1 MTLPPESPA
10 ASSPQGDNAGARGDP
25 ERGVPARPAPRPSDE
40 ARIGRALALEKI
52 AARADSASAG
62 GQKHAESASS
72 LRARLTGALLLAV
85 LAFAALQ
92 AAVTYRTA
100 RAETEA
106 LFDAQMQR
114 IALSLSGSLGAGA
127 LDDAAPAAD
136 TPAAR
141 EMIIQ
146 IWRADGLMLYRS
158 PLGQLLPPQAVIGFS
173 DAVAGGERYRI
184 YALRTATQVV
194 QVAQLAEARRRM
206 AGALALQA
214 VLPIALLAP
223 VLMLIV
229 GWVVGRAL
237 GPIERVRRQVAARQ
251 PDDLAPLPVA
261 GLPAEVRPL
270 VDEMNG
276 LLTRLSAAWD
286 ALTHFTADAAHEL
299 RSPLAALRL
308 QVQGLQ
314 RAATPEAR
322 QVAEG
327 RLLAGID
334 RATRLVEQLLALA
347 RQEGAA
353 RDAPPVAVD
362 LSALARQAAAD
373 AQADAARRDVHLT
386 LDAPAAAPVPG
397 QPDALAVLLR
407 NLLDNALRHTPAGG
421 QVRVSV
427 HVRAAGQGAEGPELA
442 VEDSGPGIAPAD
454 RERVLDRFYR
464 APGAPGHGSGLGL
477 AIVRAVA
484 ERHGAAVE
492 IGASGALGGARVAV
506 RFGRGG
512 LSFT

>member
-1 MTLPPESPA
+1 MKHEPK
-10 ASSPQGDNAGARGDP
+10 
-25 ERGVPARPAPRPSDE
+25 PAP
-40 ARIGRALALEKI
+40 
-52 AARADSASAG
+52 
-62 GQKHAESASS
+62 S

-127 LDDAAPAAD
+127 LSDDAPAAD

-146 IWRADGLMLYRS
+146 IWRADGVMLYRS
-158 PLGQLLPPQAVIGFS
+158 PQGRLLPPQTVIGFS
-173 DAVAGGERYRI
+173 DTVAGGEPYRI

-194 QVAQLAEARRRM
+194 QVAQQTEARGRM
-206 AGALALQA
+206 AGQLALRA
-214 VLPIALLAP
+214 VLPVALLAP

-229 GWVVGRAL
+229 WWVVGRAI
-237 GPIERVRRQVAARQ
+237 GPIERVRRQVAARR
-251 PDDLAPLPVA
+251 PDDLAPLPTA

-270 VDEMNG
+270 VGEMNG

-308 QVQGLQ
+308 QAQSLQ
-314 RAATPEAR
+314 RAPDDATRAIASE
-322 QVAEG
+322 

-347 RQEGAA
+347 RQEGAGEGA
-353 RDAPPVAVD
+353 ELVSLD
-362 LSALARQAAAD
+362 LTALARNALAD
-373 AQADAARRDVHLT
+373 AEPEAARRAIALT
-386 LDAPAAAPVPG
+386 LDAPTAHVVLRADEA
-397 QPDALAVLLR
+397 ALAVLLR
-407 NLLDNALRHTPAGG
+407 NLLGNALRHTPPGG
-421 QVRVSV
+421 QVRVGVREEASV
-427 HVRAAGQGAEGPELA
+427 IDLT
-442 VEDSGPGIAPAD
+442 VEDSGPGIAPD
-454 RERVLDRFYR
+454 ERARVQDRFYR
-464 APGAPGHGSGLGL
+464 VPGTPGHGSGLGL
-477 AIVRAVA
+477 AIVRAIA
-484 ERHGAAVE
+484 ERHGAALTLDASPTLGGLRVSLRFA
-492 IGASGALGGARVAV
+492 ASGN
-506 RFGRGG
+506 
-512 LSFT
+512 

>member
-1 MTLPPESPA
+1 MKNEPK
-10 ASSPQGDNAGARGDP
+10 
-25 ERGVPARPAPRPSDE
+25 PAP
-40 ARIGRALALEKI
+40 
-52 AARADSASAG
+52 
-62 GQKHAESASS
+62 S

-127 LDDAAPAAD
+127 LSDDAPAAD

-146 IWRADGLMLYRS
+146 IWRADGVMLYRS
-158 PLGQLLPPQAVIGFS
+158 PQGRLLPPQTVIGFS
-173 DAVAGGERYRI
+173 DTVAGGEPYRI

-194 QVAQLAEARRRM
+194 QVAQQTEARGRM
-206 AGALALQA
+206 AGQLALRA
-214 VLPIALLAP
+214 VLPVALLAP

-229 GWVVGRAL
+229 WWVVGRAI
-237 GPIERVRRQVAARQ
+237 GPIERVRRQVAARR
-251 PDDLAPLPVA
+251 PDDLAPLPTA

-270 VDEMNG
+270 VGEMNG

-308 QVQGLQ
+308 QAQSLQ
-314 RAATPEAR
+314 RAPDDATRAIATE
-322 QVAEG
+322 

-347 RQEGAA
+347 RQEGAGEGA
-353 RDAPPVAVD
+353 ELVSLD
-362 LSALARQAAAD
+362 LTALARNALAD
-373 AQADAARRDVHLT
+373 AEPEAARRAIALT
-386 LDAPAAAPVPG
+386 LDAPTAHVVLRADEA
-397 QPDALAVLLR
+397 ALAVLLR
-407 NLLDNALRHTPAGG
+407 NLLGNALRHTPPGG
-421 QVRVSV
+421 QVRVGVREEASV
-427 HVRAAGQGAEGPELA
+427 IDLT
-442 VEDSGPGIAPAD
+442 VEDSGPGIAPDERA
-454 RERVLDRFYR
+454 RVLDRFYR
-464 APGAPGHGSGLGL
+464 VPGTPGHGSGLGL
-477 AIVRAVA
+477 AIVRAIA
-484 ERHGAAVE
+484 ERHGAALTLD
-492 IGASGALGGARVAV
+492 ASPTLGGLRVMLRWPAV
-506 RFGRGG
+506 
-512 LSFT
+512 

>member
-1 MTLPPESPA
+1 MKNEPK
-10 ASSPQGDNAGARGDP
+10 
-25 ERGVPARPAPRPSDE
+25 PAP
-40 ARIGRALALEKI
+40 
-52 AARADSASAG
+52 
-62 GQKHAESASS
+62 S

-127 LDDAAPAAD
+127 LSDDAPAAD

-146 IWRADGLMLYRS
+146 IWRADGVMLYRS
-158 PLGQLLPPQAVIGFS
+158 PQGRLLPPQTAIGFS
-173 DAVAGGERYRI
+173 DTVAGGEPYRI

-194 QVAQLAEARRRM
+194 QVAQQTEARGRM
-206 AGALALQA
+206 AGQLALRA
-214 VLPIALLAP
+214 VLPVALLAP

-229 GWVVGRAL
+229 WWVVGRAI
-237 GPIERVRRQVAARQ
+237 GPIERVRRQVAARR
-251 PDDLAPLPVA
+251 PDDLAPLPTA

-270 VDEMNG
+270 VGEMNG

-308 QVQGLQ
+308 QAQSLQ
-314 RAATPEAR
+314 RAPDDATRAIATE
-322 QVAEG
+322 

-353 RDAPPVAVD
+353 RDAPRTPVD
-362 LSALARQAAAD
+362 LVALAHAAAD
-373 AQADAARRDVHLT
+373 DARPEALRRAVALA
-386 LDAPAAAPVPG
+386 LDAPAPAMVQG
-397 QPDALAVLLR
+397 QPEALAVLLR
-407 NLLDNALRHTPAGG
+407 NLLDNALRHTPEGG
-421 QVRVSV
+421 QVRVQV
-427 HVRAAGQGAEGPELA
+427 VPAAQGAGPVLA
-442 VEDSGPGIAPAD
+442 VDDSGPGIAPED
-454 RERVLDRFYR
+454 RDRVLARFYR
-464 APGAPGHGSGLGL
+464 VPGTPGHGSGLGL
-477 AIVRAVA
+477 VIVAAVA
-484 ERHGAAVE
+484 ERHGARLH
-492 IGASGALGGARVAV
+492 IDASAALGGARIAV
-506 RFGRGG
+506 CFAPAAGAA
-512 LSFT
+512 

>member
-1 MTLPPESPA
+1 MKNEPK
-10 ASSPQGDNAGARGDP
+10 
-25 ERGVPARPAPRPSDE
+25 PAP
-40 ARIGRALALEKI
+40 
-52 AARADSASAG
+52 
-62 GQKHAESASS
+62 S

-127 LDDAAPAAD
+127 LSDDAPAAD

-146 IWRADGLMLYRS
+146 IWRADGVMLYRS
-158 PLGQLLPPQAVIGFS
+158 PQGRLLPPQTVIGFS
-173 DAVAGGERYRI
+173 DTVAGGEPYRI

-194 QVAQLAEARRRM
+194 QVAQQTEARGRM
-206 AGALALQA
+206 AGQLALRA
-214 VLPIALLAP
+214 VLPVALLAP

-229 GWVVGRAL
+229 WWVVGRAI
-237 GPIERVRRQVAARQ
+237 GPIERVRRQVAARR
-251 PDDLAPLPVA
+251 PDDLGPLPTA

-270 VDEMNG
+270 VGEMNG

-308 QVQGLQ
+308 QAQSLQ
-314 RAATPEAR
+314 RAPDDATRAIATE
-322 QVAEG
+322 

-347 RQEGAA
+347 RQEGAGEGA
-353 RDAPPVAVD
+353 ELVSLD
-362 LSALARQAAAD
+362 LTALARNALAD
-373 AQADAARRDVHLT
+373 AEPEAARRAIALT
-386 LDAPAAAPVPG
+386 LDAPTAHVVLRADEA
-397 QPDALAVLLR
+397 ALAVLLR
-407 NLLDNALRHTPAGG
+407 NLLGNALRHTPPGG
-421 QVRVSV
+421 QVRVGVREEASV
-427 HVRAAGQGAEGPELA
+427 IDLT
-442 VEDSGPGIAPAD
+442 VEDSGPGIAPDERA
-454 RERVLDRFYR
+454 RVLDRFYR
-464 APGAPGHGSGLGL
+464 VPGTPGHGSGLGL
-477 AIVRAVA
+477 AIVRAIA
-484 ERHGAAVE
+484 ERHGAALTLD
-492 IGASGALGGARVAV
+492 ASPTLGGLRVMLRWPAV
-506 RFGRGG
+506 
-512 LSFT
+512 

>member
-1 MTLPPESPA
+1 MKHEPK
-10 ASSPQGDNAGARGDP
+10 
-25 ERGVPARPAPRPSDE
+25 PAP
-40 ARIGRALALEKI
+40 
-52 AARADSASAG
+52 
-62 GQKHAESASS
+62 S

-127 LDDAAPAAD
+127 LSDDAPAAD

-146 IWRADGLMLYRS
+146 IWRADGVMLYRS
-158 PLGQLLPPQAVIGFS
+158 PQGRLLPPQTAIGFS
-173 DAVAGGERYRI
+173 DTVAGGEPYRI

-194 QVAQLAEARRRM
+194 QVAQQTEARGRM
-206 AGALALQA
+206 AGQLALRA
-214 VLPIALLAP
+214 VLPVALLAP

-229 GWVVGRAL
+229 WWVVGRAI
-237 GPIERVRRQVAARQ
+237 GPIERVRRQVAARR
-251 PDDLAPLPVA
+251 PDDLAPLPTA

-270 VDEMNG
+270 VGEMNG

-308 QVQGLQ
+308 QAQSLQ
-314 RAATPEAR
+314 RAPDDATRAITTE
-322 QVAEG
+322 

-353 RDAPPVAVD
+353 RDAPRTPVD
-362 LSALARQAAAD
+362 LVALAHAAAD
-373 AQADAARRDVHLT
+373 DARPEALRRAVALA
-386 LDAPAAAPVPG
+386 LDAPAPAMVQG
-397 QPDALAVLLR
+397 QPEALAVLLR
-407 NLLDNALRHTPAGG
+407 NLLDNALRHTPEGG
-421 QVRVSV
+421 QVRVQV
-427 HVRAAGQGAEGPELA
+427 VPAAQGAGPVLA
-442 VEDSGPGIAPAD
+442 VDDSGPGIAPED
-454 RERVLDRFYR
+454 RDRVLARFYR
-464 APGAPGHGSGLGL
+464 VPGTPGHGSGLGL
-477 AIVRAVA
+477 AIVAAVA
-484 ERHGAAVE
+484 ERHGARLH
-492 IGASGALGGARVAV
+492 IDASAALGGARIAV
-506 RFGRGG
+506 CFAPAAGAA
-512 LSFT
+512 

>member
-1 MTLPPESPA
+1 MKHEPK
-10 ASSPQGDNAGARGDP
+10 
-25 ERGVPARPAPRPSDE
+25 PAP
-40 ARIGRALALEKI
+40 
-52 AARADSASAG
+52 
-62 GQKHAESASS
+62 S

-127 LDDAAPAAD
+127 LSDDAPAAE

-146 IWRADGLMLYRS
+146 IWRADGVMLYRS
-158 PLGQLLPPQAVIGFS
+158 PQGRLLPPQTVIGFS
-173 DAVAGGERYRI
+173 DTVAGGEPYRI

-194 QVAQLAEARRRM
+194 QVAQQTEARGRM
-206 AGALALQA
+206 AGQLALRA
-214 VLPIALLAP
+214 VLPVALLAP

-229 GWVVGRAL
+229 WWVVGRAI
-237 GPIERVRRQVAARQ
+237 GPIERVRRQVAARR
-251 PDDLAPLPVA
+251 PDDLAPLPTA

-270 VDEMNG
+270 VGEMNG

-308 QVQGLQ
+308 QAQSLQ
-314 RAATPEAR
+314 RAPDDATRAIATE
-322 QVAEG
+322 

-347 RQEGAA
+347 RQEGAGEGA
-353 RDAPPVAVD
+353 ELVSLD
-362 LSALARQAAAD
+362 LTALARNALAD
-373 AQADAARRDVHLT
+373 AEPEAARHAIALT
-386 LDAPAAAPVPG
+386 LDAPTAHVVLRADEA
-397 QPDALAVLLR
+397 ALAVLLR
-407 NLLDNALRHTPAGG
+407 NLLGNALRHTPPGG
-421 QVRVSV
+421 QVRVGVREEASV
-427 HVRAAGQGAEGPELA
+427 IDLT
-442 VEDSGPGIAPAD
+442 VEDSGPGIAPD
-454 RERVLDRFYR
+454 ERARVQDRFYR
-464 APGAPGHGSGLGL
+464 VPGTPGHGSGLGL
-477 AIVRAVA
+477 AIVRAIA
-484 ERHGAAVE
+484 ERHGAALTLD
-492 IGASGALGGARVAV
+492 ASPTLGGLRVMLRWPAV
-506 RFGRGG
+506 
-512 LSFT
+512 

>member
-1 MTLPPESPA
+1 MKNEPK
-10 ASSPQGDNAGARGDP
+10 
-25 ERGVPARPAPRPSDE
+25 PAP
-40 ARIGRALALEKI
+40 
-52 AARADSASAG
+52 
-62 GQKHAESASS
+62 S

-127 LDDAAPAAD
+127 LSDDAPAAD

-146 IWRADGLMLYRS
+146 IWRADGVMLYRS
-158 PLGQLLPPQAVIGFS
+158 PQGRLLPPQTVIGFS
-173 DAVAGGERYRI
+173 DTVAGGEPYRI

-194 QVAQLAEARRRM
+194 QVAQQTEARGRM
-206 AGALALQA
+206 AGQLALRA
-214 VLPIALLAP
+214 VLPVALLAP

-229 GWVVGRAL
+229 WWVVGRAI
-237 GPIERVRRQVAARQ
+237 GPIERVRRQVAARR
-251 PDDLAPLPVA
+251 PDDLAPLPTA

-270 VDEMNG
+270 VGEMNG

-308 QVQGLQ
+308 QAQSLQ
-314 RAATPEAR
+314 RAPDDATRAIATE
-322 QVAEG
+322 

-347 RQEGAA
+347 RQEGAGEGA
-353 RDAPPVAVD
+353 ELVSLD
-362 LSALARQAAAD
+362 LTALARNALAD
-373 AQADAARRDVHLT
+373 AEPEAARRAIALT
-386 LDAPAAAPVPG
+386 LDAPTAHVVLRADEA
-397 QPDALAVLLR
+397 ALAVLLR
-407 NLLDNALRHTPAGG
+407 NLLGNALRHTPPGG
-421 QVRVSV
+421 QVRVGVREEASV
-427 HVRAAGQGAEGPELA
+427 IDLT
-442 VEDSGPGIAPAD
+442 VEDSGPGIAPD
-454 RERVLDRFYR
+454 ERARVQDRFYR
-464 APGAPGHGSGLGL
+464 VPGTPGHGSGLGL
-477 AIVRAVA
+477 AIVRAIA
-484 ERHGAAVE
+484 ERHGAALTLD
-492 IGASGALGGARVAV
+492 ASPTLGGLRVMLRWPAV
-506 RFGRGG
+506 
-512 LSFT
+512 

>member
-1 MTLPPESPA
+1 MKHEPK
-10 ASSPQGDNAGARGDP
+10 
-25 ERGVPARPAPRPSDE
+25 PAP
-40 ARIGRALALEKI
+40 
-52 AARADSASAG
+52 
-62 GQKHAESASS
+62 S

-127 LDDAAPAAD
+127 LSDDAPAAE

-146 IWRADGLMLYRS
+146 IWRADGVMLYRS
-158 PLGQLLPPQAVIGFS
+158 PQGRLLPPQTVIGFS
-173 DAVAGGERYRI
+173 DTVAGGEPYRI

-194 QVAQLAEARRRM
+194 QVAQQTEARGRM
-206 AGALALQA
+206 AGQLALRA
-214 VLPIALLAP
+214 VLPVALLAP

-229 GWVVGRAL
+229 WWVVGRAI
-237 GPIERVRRQVAARQ
+237 GPIERVRRQVAARR
-251 PDDLAPLPVA
+251 PDDLAPLPTA

-270 VDEMNG
+270 VGEMNG

-308 QVQGLQ
+308 QAQSLQ
-314 RAATPEAR
+314 RAPDDATRAIATE
-322 QVAEG
+322 

-347 RQEGAA
+347 RQEGAGEGA
-353 RDAPPVAVD
+353 ELVSLD
-362 LSALARQAAAD
+362 LTALARNALAD
-373 AQADAARRDVHLT
+373 AEPEAARHAIALT
-386 LDAPAAAPVPG
+386 LDAPTAHVVLRADEA
-397 QPDALAVLLR
+397 ALAVLLR
-407 NLLDNALRHTPAGG
+407 NLLGNALRHTPPGG
-421 QVRVSV
+421 QVRVGVREEASV
-427 HVRAAGQGAEGPELA
+427 IDLT
-442 VEDSGPGIAPAD
+442 VEDSGPGIAPD
-454 RERVLDRFYR
+454 ERARVQDRFYR
-464 APGAPGHGSGLGL
+464 VPGTPGHGSGLGL
-477 AIVRAVA
+477 AVVRAIA
-484 ERHGAAVE
+484 ERHGAALTLD
-492 IGASGALGGARVAV
+492 ASPTLGGLRVMLRWPAV
-506 RFGRGG
+506 
-512 LSFT
+512 

>member
-1 MTLPPESPA
+1 MKNEP
-10 ASSPQGDNAGARGDP
+10 
-25 ERGVPARPAPRPSDE
+25 
-40 ARIGRALALEKI
+40 K
-52 AARADSASAG
+52 SAT
-62 GQKHAESASS
+62 S

-127 LDDAAPAAD
+127 LSDDAPAAD

-146 IWRADGLMLYRS
+146 IWRADGVMLYRS
-158 PLGQLLPPQAVIGFS
+158 PQGRLLPPQTVIGFS
-173 DAVAGGERYRI
+173 DTVAGGEPYRI

-194 QVAQLAEARRRM
+194 QVAQQTEARGRM
-206 AGALALQA
+206 AGQLALRA
-214 VLPIALLAP
+214 VLPVALLAP

-229 GWVVGRAL
+229 WWVVGRAI
-237 GPIERVRRQVAARQ
+237 GPIERVRRQVAARR
-251 PDDLAPLPVA
+251 PDDLAPLPTA

-270 VDEMNG
+270 VGEMNG

-308 QVQGLQ
+308 QAQSLQ
-314 RAATPEAR
+314 RAPDDATRAIATE
-322 QVAEG
+322 

-347 RQEGAA
+347 RQEGAGEGA
-353 RDAPPVAVD
+353 ELVSLD
-362 LSALARQAAAD
+362 LTALARNALAD
-373 AQADAARRDVHLT
+373 AEPEAARHAIALT
-386 LDAPAAAPVPG
+386 LDAPTAHVVLRADEA
-397 QPDALAVLLR
+397 ALAVLLR
-407 NLLDNALRHTPAGG
+407 NLLGNALRHTPPGG
-421 QVRVSV
+421 QVRVGVREEASV
-427 HVRAAGQGAEGPELA
+427 IDLT
-442 VEDSGPGIAPAD
+442 VEDSGPGIAPDERA
-454 RERVLDRFYR
+454 RVLDRFYR
-464 APGAPGHGSGLGL
+464 VPGTPGHGSGLGL
-477 AIVRAVA
+477 AIVRAIA
-484 ERHGAAVE
+484 ERHGAALTLD
-492 IGASGALGGARVAV
+492 ASPTLGGLRVMLRWPAV
-506 RFGRGG
+506 
-512 LSFT
+512 

>member
-1 MTLPPESPA
+1 LKHEPK
-10 ASSPQGDNAGARGDP
+10 
-25 ERGVPARPAPRPSDE
+25 PAP
-40 ARIGRALALEKI
+40 
-52 AARADSASAG
+52 
-62 GQKHAESASS
+62 S

-127 LDDAAPAAD
+127 LSDDAPAAD

-146 IWRADGLMLYRS
+146 IWRADGVMLYRS
-158 PLGQLLPPQAVIGFS
+158 PQGRLLPPQTVIGFS
-173 DAVAGGERYRI
+173 DTVAGGEPYRI

-194 QVAQLAEARRRM
+194 QVAQQTEARGRM
-206 AGALALQA
+206 AGQLALRA
-214 VLPIALLAP
+214 VLPVALLAP

-229 GWVVGRAL
+229 WWVVGRAI
-237 GPIERVRRQVAARQ
+237 GPIERVRRQVAARR
-251 PDDLAPLPVA
+251 PDDLAPLPTA

-270 VDEMNG
+270 VGEMNG

-308 QVQGLQ
+308 QAQSLQ
-314 RAATPEAR
+314 RAPDDATRAIATE
-322 QVAEG
+322 

-347 RQEGAA
+347 RQEGAGEGA
-353 RDAPPVAVD
+353 ELVSLD
-362 LSALARQAAAD
+362 LTALARNALAD
-373 AQADAARRDVHLT
+373 AEPEAARHAIALT
-386 LDAPAAAPVPG
+386 LDAPTAHVVLRADEA
-397 QPDALAVLLR
+397 ALAVLLR
-407 NLLDNALRHTPAGG
+407 NLLGNALRHTPPGG
-421 QVRVSV
+421 QVRVGVREEASV
-427 HVRAAGQGAEGPELA
+427 IDLT
-442 VEDSGPGIAPAD
+442 VEDSGPGIAPD
-454 RERVLDRFYR
+454 ERARVQGRFYR
-464 APGAPGHGSGLGL
+464 VPGTPGHGSGLGL
-477 AIVRAVA
+477 AIVRAIA
-484 ERHGAAVE
+484 ERHGAALTLD
-492 IGASGALGGARVAV
+492 ASPTLGGLRVMLRWPAV
-506 RFGRGG
+506 
-512 LSFT
+512 

>member
-1 MTLPPESPA
+1 MKHEPK
-10 ASSPQGDNAGARGDP
+10 
-25 ERGVPARPAPRPSDE
+25 PAP
-40 ARIGRALALEKI
+40 
-52 AARADSASAG
+52 
-62 GQKHAESASS
+62 S

-127 LDDAAPAAD
+127 LSDDAPAAD

-146 IWRADGLMLYRS
+146 IWRADGVMLYRS
-158 PLGQLLPPQAVIGFS
+158 PQGRLLPPQTVIGFS
-173 DAVAGGERYRI
+173 DTVAGGEPYRI

-194 QVAQLAEARRRM
+194 QVAQQTEARGRM
-206 AGALALQA
+206 AGQLALRA
-214 VLPIALLAP
+214 VLPVALLAP

-229 GWVVGRAL
+229 WWVVGRAI
-237 GPIERVRRQVAARQ
+237 GPIERVRRQVAARR
-251 PDDLAPLPVA
+251 PDDLAPLPTA

-270 VDEMNG
+270 VGEMNG

-308 QVQGLQ
+308 QAQSLQ
-314 RAATPEAR
+314 RAPDDATRAIATE
-322 QVAEG
+322 

-347 RQEGAA
+347 RQEGAGEGA
-353 RDAPPVAVD
+353 ELVSLD
-362 LSALARQAAAD
+362 LTALARNALAD
-373 AQADAARRDVHLT
+373 AEPEAARHAIALT
-386 LDAPAAAPVPG
+386 LDAPTAHVVLRADEA
-397 QPDALAVLLR
+397 ALAVLLR
-407 NLLDNALRHTPAGG
+407 NLLGNALRHTPPGG
-421 QVRVSV
+421 QVRVGVREEASV
-427 HVRAAGQGAEGPELA
+427 IDLT
-442 VEDSGPGIAPAD
+442 VEDSGPGIAPD
-454 RERVLDRFYR
+454 ERARVVDRFYR
-464 APGAPGHGSGLGL
+464 VPGTPGHGSGLGL
-477 AIVRAVA
+477 AIVRAIA
-484 ERHGAAVE
+484 ERHGAALTLD
-492 IGASGALGGARVAV
+492 ASPTLGGLRVMLRWPAV
-506 RFGRGG
+506 
-512 LSFT
+512 

>member
-1 MTLPPESPA
+1 MN
-10 ASSPQGDNAGARGDP
+10 NA
-25 ERGVPARPAPRPSDE
+25 
-40 ARIGRALALEKI
+40 
-52 AARADSASAG
+52 AARALSTATGSMKDP
-62 GQKHAESASS
+62 KNTPS
-72 LRARLTGALLLAV
+72 LRARLTGALLAAV
-85 LAFAALQ
+85 LVFAALQ

-114 IALSLSGSLGAGA
+114 IALSLSGSLAAGA
-127 LDDAAPAAD
+127 LDDDAPAAD

-158 PLGQLLPPQAVIGFS
+158 PHGRLLPPQAVIGFS
-173 DAVAGGERYRI
+173 DVAAGGERYRV

-194 QVAQLAEARRRM
+194 QVAQQAEARGRM
-206 AGALALQA
+206 AGQLALRA
-214 VLPIALLAP
+214 VLPVALLAP

-229 GWVVGRAL
+229 WWVVGRAL
-237 GPIERVRRQVAARQ
+237 GPIERVRRQLAARR
-251 PDDLAPLPVA
+251 PDDLAPLPTA

-314 RAATPEAR
+314 RADTPETR
-322 QVAEG
+322 QTAEA

-334 RATRLVEQLLALA
+334 RATRLIEQLLALA

-353 RDAPPVAVD
+353 RDAAFAPVD
-362 LSALARQAAAD
+362 LAALARAALD
-373 AQADAARRDVHLT
+373 EFTPLAARRGIALT
-386 LDAPAAAPVPG
+386 LDAAAPATVPG
-397 QPDALAVLLR
+397 QPEALAVLLR
-407 NLLDNALRHTPAGG
+407 NLLDNALRHTPEGG
-421 QVRVSV
+421 RVRVCIDPA
-427 HVRAAGQGAEGPELA
+427 RAGQGALLA
-442 VEDSGPGIAPAD
+442 VEDSGPGIAPED
-454 RERVLDRFYR
+454 RARVLDRFYR

-477 AIVRAVA
+477 AIARAVA
-484 ERHGAAVE
+484 ERHGAVIEVGESAE
-492 IGASGALGGARVAV
+492 LGGARLVL
-506 RFGRGG
+506 RFAGAESPRK
-512 LSFT
+512 S

>member
-1 MTLPPESPA
+1 MKNEPK
-10 ASSPQGDNAGARGDP
+10 
-25 ERGVPARPAPRPSDE
+25 PAP
-40 ARIGRALALEKI
+40 
-52 AARADSASAG
+52 
-62 GQKHAESASS
+62 S

-127 LDDAAPAAD
+127 LSDDAPAAD

-146 IWRADGLMLYRS
+146 IWRADGVMLYRS
-158 PLGQLLPPQAVIGFS
+158 PQGRLLPPQTVIGFS
-173 DAVAGGERYRI
+173 DTVAGGEPYRI

-194 QVAQLAEARRRM
+194 QVAQQTEARGRM
-206 AGALALQA
+206 AGQLALRA
-214 VLPIALLAP
+214 VLPVALLAP

-229 GWVVGRAL
+229 WWVVGRAI
-237 GPIERVRRQVAARQ
+237 GPIERVRRQVAARR
-251 PDDLAPLPVA
+251 PDDLAPLPTA

-270 VDEMNG
+270 VGEMNG

-308 QVQGLQ
+308 QAQSLQ
-314 RAATPEAR
+314 RAPDDATRAIATE
-322 QVAEG
+322 

-347 RQEGAA
+347 RQEAAGEGAEL
-353 RDAPPVAVD
+353 VSLD
-362 LSALARQAAAD
+362 LTALARNALAD
-373 AQADAARRDVHLT
+373 AEPEAARHAIALT
-386 LDAPAAAPVPG
+386 LDAPTAHVVLRADEA
-397 QPDALAVLLR
+397 ALAVLLR
-407 NLLDNALRHTPAGG
+407 NLLGNALRHTPPGG
-421 QVRVSV
+421 QVRVGVREEASV
-427 HVRAAGQGAEGPELA
+427 IDLT
-442 VEDSGPGIAPAD
+442 VEDSGPGIAPD
-454 RERVLDRFYR
+454 ERARVQDRFYR
-464 APGAPGHGSGLGL
+464 VPGTPGHGSGLGL
-477 AIVRAVA
+477 AIVRAIA
-484 ERHGAAVE
+484 ERHGAALTLD
-492 IGASGALGGARVAV
+492 ASPTLGGLRVMLRWPAV
-506 RFGRGG
+506 
-512 LSFT
+512 